1 MSEGKETTSDLVI
14 FLSQILKIPI
24 HICIEY
30 SSKYDTNGDSVVLC
44 LRNIIAGETENNVNP
59 EHCARIEQFLNRCSS
74 SVNTTDKHL
83 INKLNWKYIVL
94 RITMKI
100 KLINLS
106 KTK

>member
-1 MSEGKETTSDLVI
+1 MSEGKEMTSDLVI

-30 SSKYDTNGDSVVLC
+30 SSKYDTNGDSIVVC
-44 LRNIIAGETENNVNP
+44 LRNIIAGETENNVKP
-59 EHCARIEQFLNRCSS
+59 EHCVRIEHFLNRYGCSD
-74 SVNTTDKHL
+74 NTTNKHL
-83 INKLNWKYIVL
+83 INKLNSKYIVL